1 MIFFHSYSGVARAPY
16 FTGIFTGAPGIQAAL
31 IWIVTVP
38 GAMSE
43 GRRKFTW

>member
-31 IWIVTVP
+31 IWIVAAP
-38 GAMSE
+38 ALMS
-43 GRRKFTW
+43 GGMRKFI